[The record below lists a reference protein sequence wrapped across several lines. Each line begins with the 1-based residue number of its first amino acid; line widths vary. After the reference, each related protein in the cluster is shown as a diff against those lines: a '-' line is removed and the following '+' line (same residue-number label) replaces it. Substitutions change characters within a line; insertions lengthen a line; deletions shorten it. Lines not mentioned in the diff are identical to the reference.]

1 MYALIIAGGQGERLR
16 PLTNDRPKP
25 MVEVKGKP
33 ILAHQVDWL
42 KQGGVTDVVML
53 CGYRGDVVADYFGE
67 GEAFGVAI
75 SYSFEDEPLGRG
87 GALRQGYEQ
96 VPRTED
102 TIVALNGDILTHQ
115 PLAEII
121 ERHRATGAVGT
132 IMLTHPTSSFG
143 IVNVEDD
150 DRITAFAEK
159 PVLPYWINA
168 GIYVLGPEF
177 FQRLPEKGDHEDV
190 NVSGPRGRAQAL
202 RLQDHCLL
210 ASHRQRE
217 RAD

>member
-1 MYALIIAGGQGERLR
+1 
-16 PLTNDRPKP
+16 

-42 KQGGVTDVVML
+42 KQGGVTHVVML

-177 FQRLPEKGDHEDV
+177 FQRLPEKGDHEESTFPDLAAERKLF
-190 NVSGPRGRAQAL
+190 GFKTTAYWRAIDSVKELTEAE
-202 RLQDHCLL
+202 
-210 ASHRQRE
+210 RE
-217 RAD
+217 FGQVTRT